1 MRNVYLSKV
10 LLFIVLLASS
20 IFTLANAH
28 NDSHDGPEVIPVM
41 VKDLADISGKEVL
54 MITVNYKPGE
64 VEVPHR
70 HDAHCFLYVLEGEV
84 IMGLQGGKEVTVK
97 AGQSF
102 YEGPNDIH
110 TVGRNASKT
119 KPAKFLVLLLK
130 NEGVDAVLPVK

>member
-1 MRNVYLSKV
+1 MRNVYLSKG
-10 LLFIVLLASS
+10 LLFVALLALS

-41 VKDLADISGKEVL
+41 VKDLADIPGKEAL

-130 NEGVDAVLPVK
+130 NEGVDAVLPVQ

>member
-1 MRNVYLSKV
+1 MRNVYLFKGI
-10 LLFIVLLASS
+10 LFIALLASS

-41 VKDLADISGKEVL
+41 AKDLADIPGKEAL

-102 YEGPNDIH
+102 YEGPNDTH

-130 NEGVDAVLPVK
+130 NEGVDAVLPVQ